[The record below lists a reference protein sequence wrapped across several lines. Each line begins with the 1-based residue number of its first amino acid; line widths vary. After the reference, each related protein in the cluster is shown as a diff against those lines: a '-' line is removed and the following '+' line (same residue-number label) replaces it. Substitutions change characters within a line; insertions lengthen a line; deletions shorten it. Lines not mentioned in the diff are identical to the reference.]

1 MASAVIELIS
11 LTRRARVLQKTRSF
25 VLALVPGDLPF
36 RVRCL
41 PKRLTSERSECPV
54 MIWSV
59 STCILNQQSIS
70 PQNNLFTW
78 YLNGATVN
86 YGIGDTDSMSAD
98 LRPPATFDFTAAPRG
113 AASRVRN
120 FESQVWHGSADSS
133 RRKCVRLA
141 SRSDDEFVP
150 HELMLVMPPSSPDS
164 IYRCKRSRSSK
175 SPCCN
180 SETYYDITALES

>member
-1 MASAVIELIS
+1 
-11 LTRRARVLQKTRSF
+11 
-25 VLALVPGDLPF
+25 
-36 RVRCL
+36 
-41 PKRLTSERSECPV
+41 

-59 STCILNQQSIS
+59 STCVLNEQSIS

-98 LRPPATFDFTAAPRG
+98 LRPPATFDFTAALRG

-150 HELMLVMPPSSPDS
+150 HELNAGHASELTRFHLQVQAVEVQQVLV
-164 IYRCKRSRSSK
+164 
-175 SPCCN
+175 
-180 SETYYDITALES
+180 L